1 MPEQPVLG
9 TGRGIDTGTDAV
21 VVVVAADM
29 GGKPLVLLPM
39 SENEKD
45 ATSLKAIERERGKAS
60 VKALE
65 QLLAPAASSMSY
77 IDDDYI
83 LTYLSGELAV
93 IQRQI

>member
-1 MPEQPVLG
+1 
-9 TGRGIDTGTDAV
+9 
-21 VVVVAADM
+21 
-29 GGKPLVLLPM
+29 M

-65 QLLAPAASSMSY
+65 QLLTPTASSMAY

-83 LTYLSGELAV
+83 LIFLQENWQLFRDKSEISKNEGEV
-93 IQRQI
+93 ERQDTARGRAERSTLIDGSEGCGCL